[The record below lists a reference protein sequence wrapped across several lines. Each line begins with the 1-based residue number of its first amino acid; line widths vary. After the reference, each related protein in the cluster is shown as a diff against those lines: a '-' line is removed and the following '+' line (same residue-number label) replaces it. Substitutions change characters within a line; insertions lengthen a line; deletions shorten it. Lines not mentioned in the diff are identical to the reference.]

1 VDKRLKTPK
10 EVGRMCRAKKAVRI
24 QILMAISFLIVLAAL
39 GCGTY
44 SPVAP
49 SNTPTMPGVENP
61 AFATLLPASKGS
73 DAAMRSAVAS
83 AMISA
88 KDGGMVSNGYYSVYF
103 APGAL
108 REDTEIS
115 IEMPQFPMA
124 IVRLSPHGIQFSAP
138 VILSLDLAKA
148 AEASGEWDVLWLNDV
163 TGIWE
168 SIGGYV
174 EDGALKTELK
184 HFSEYG
190 DDRTGRTKPGITP

>member
-1 VDKRLKTPK
+1 
-10 EVGRMCRAKKAVRI
+10 MCRQKKVIRV
-24 QILMAISFLIVLAAL
+24 LMAISFLSVLAAL

-73 DAAMRSAVAS
+73 DAAMKSDVAS

-88 KDGGMVSNGYYSVYF
+88 KDGGVVSNGYYSVYF

-108 REDTEIS
+108 QEDTEIS
-115 IEMPQFPMA
+115 IEMPEFPKA
-124 IVRLSPHGIQFSAP
+124 IVRLSPHGIQFDAP
-138 VILSLDLAKA
+138 VILSLALDKA
-148 AEASGEWDVLWLNDV
+148 VELSDQWNVLWLNE
-163 TGIWE
+163 GSGLWE

-174 EDGALKTELK
+174 EDGAVKAELK

-190 DDRTGRTKPGITP
+190 PVPNLTIEP

>member
-1 VDKRLKTPK
+1 
-10 EVGRMCRAKKAVRI
+10 MCRDKKALRI
-24 QILMAISFLIVLAAL
+24 LLAISFLSVLAAL

-49 SNTPTMPGVENP
+49 SNTPTMPGVDNP

-73 DAAMRSAVAS
+73 DAAMRSAVSS

-108 REDTEIS
+108 KEDTEIM
-115 IEMPQFPMA
+115 IEMPQFPKA
-124 IVRLSPHGIQFSAP
+124 IVRLSPHGIQFDAP

-148 AEASGEWDVLWLNDV
+148 AELSDQWNVLWLNDV
-163 TGIWE
+163 TGLWE

-174 EDGALKTELK
+174 EDGALKAELK
-184 HFSEYG
+184 HFSEYADEG
-190 DDRTGRTKPGITP
+190 KGRVQPGIAP

>member
-1 VDKRLKTPK
+1 
-10 EVGRMCRAKKAVRI
+10 MCRDKKALRI
-24 QILMAISFLIVLAAL
+24 LLVISSLSVLAAL

-49 SNTPTMPGVENP
+49 SNSSMPGVENP

-73 DAAMRSAVAS
+73 SDAVMRSAVAS

-88 KDGGMVSNGYYSVYF
+88 KDGGTVSNGYYSVFF

-108 REDTEIS
+108 KEDTEIS
-115 IEMPQFPMA
+115 IEMPEFPQA
-124 IVRLSPHGIQFSAP
+124 IVRLSPHGIQFDAP
-138 VILSLDLAKA
+138 VILSLDLAMA
-148 AEASGEWDVLWLNDV
+148 ADMCDQWNVLWLNDV
-163 TGIWE
+163 TGLWE

-174 EDGALKTELK
+174 EDGAVKAELK

-190 DDRTGRTKPGITP
+190 PVPQSES

>member
-1 VDKRLKTPK
+1 
-10 EVGRMCRAKKAVRI
+10 MCREKKALRI
-24 QILMAISFLIVLAAL
+24 LLVISSLSVLAAL

-49 SNTPTMPGVENP
+49 SDTPTMPGVENP

-88 KDGGMVSNGYYSVYF
+88 KDGGTVSNGYYSVYF

-108 REDTEIS
+108 QEDTEIS

-138 VILSLDLAKA
+138 VILSLDLGMA
-148 AEASGEWDVLWLNDV
+148 AEMSSDLWNVLWLNDV
-163 TGIWE
+163 TGLWE
-168 SIGGYV
+168 GIGGYV
-174 EDGALKTELK
+174 EDGALKAELK

-190 DDRTGRTKPGITP
+190 HRTELLKCEP

>member
-1 VDKRLKTPK
+1 
-10 EVGRMCRAKKAVRI
+10 MCRAKKANR
-24 QILMAISFLIVLAAL
+24 ILMAISFLTVLAAL

-49 SNTPTMPGVENP
+49 SNSPTMPGIENP

-73 DAAMRSAVAS
+73 DAVMRSAVAS

-88 KDGGMVSNGYYSVYF
+88 KDGGVVSNGYYSVYF

-108 REDTEIS
+108 KEDTEIS

-124 IVRLSPHGIQFSAP
+124 IVRLSPHGIKFDAP
-138 VILSLDLAKA
+138 VILSLALGKA
-148 AEASGEWDVLWLNDV
+148 ADASSEWEVLWLNDG
-163 TGIWE
+163 TGLWE
-168 SIGGYV
+168 SIGGYI
-174 EDGALKTELK
+174 EDGALKAELK

-190 DDRTGRTKPGITP
+190 SDPKIKVSP

>member
-1 VDKRLKTPK
+1 
-10 EVGRMCRAKKAVRI
+10 MCRDKKALRI
-24 QILMAISFLIVLAAL
+24 LLAISFLSVLAAL

-73 DAAMRSAVAS
+73 EVAMQSAVAS

-88 KDGGMVSNGYYSVYF
+88 KDGGVVSNGYYSVYF

-108 REDTEIS
+108 KEDTEIS
-115 IEMPQFPMA
+115 IEMPEFPKA
-124 IVRLSPHGIQFSAP
+124 IVRLSPHGIQFDAP
-138 VILSLDLAKA
+138 VILSLDLAMA
-148 AEASGEWDVLWLNDV
+148 AESSELDVFWLNDG
-163 TGIWE
+163 TGLWE
-168 SIGGYV
+168 TIGGYV
-174 EDGALKTELK
+174 EDGALKAKLN

-190 DDRTGRTKPGITP
+190 DGNDSKTLPGIAP